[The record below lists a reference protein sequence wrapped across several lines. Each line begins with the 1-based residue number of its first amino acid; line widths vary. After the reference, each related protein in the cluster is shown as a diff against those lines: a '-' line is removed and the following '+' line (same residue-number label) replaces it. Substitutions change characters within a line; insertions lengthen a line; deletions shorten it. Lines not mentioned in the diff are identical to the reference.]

1 MYGACKGDYFLFFSN
16 SQGVVLGA
24 WFTLSCIPL
33 LDAKARTHTLLC
45 FPLFARP
52 PAAALTRALL
62 PGATPA
68 GPRDA

>member
-33 LDAKARTHTLLC
+33 LDAKARNTHAFR

-52 PAAALTRALL
+52 RAAALTRAPL

-68 GPRDA
+68 GSRDA